1 MNYLAKDWFK
11 CLPEEFQKEALKL
24 TELSILNMDFET
36 LNQAIIGGFDW
47 TRSKDM
53 NAWIG
58 IHDWAKTELG
68 REYANKKIQKLATK
82 ITMYHSIHKPEVAV
96 HINGR
101 WAATIM
107 NQENEGKYYEGYK
120 ITGHKASLFL
130 ATCNGLWKTA
140 EGKVVGGYLYF
151 KPNNKHTKKKST
163 LEWLKILPST
173 IMEKAIINT
182 ILLDGTSGFE
192 GEHYSFEE
200 AINGAFVWSD
210 SLEGHEFWSQV
221 AIKYTTPQN
230 SDSTNIVT
238 TFPMSSENNN
248 LYINNALV
256 GKIWHYISLDSVEGS
271 WYTQDGEKI
280 VGNLYF
286 TDKSH

>member
-11 CLPEEFQKEALKL
+11 CLPEEFQKEALEL

-36 LNQAIIGGFDW
+36 LHQAIIGGFDW
-47 TRSKDM
+47 TKSKDM
-53 NAWIG
+53 NVWVG

-68 REYANKKIQKLATK
+68 REYANKKIQELATK
-82 ITMYHSIHKPEVAV
+82 VTTHSDTSKPEVTI
-96 HINGR
+96 HINDR

-107 NQENEGKYYEGYK
+107 NKENEGENYEGYK

-140 EGKVVGGYLYF
+140 EGKVVRGYLYF
-151 KPNNKHTKKKST
+151 KPNNKHTKKKSK
-163 LEWLKILPST
+163 LEWLKTLPSP
-173 IMEKAIINT
+173 IMEKAITNT
-182 ILLDGTSGFE
+182 VLLDGSLGFE
-192 GEHYSFEE
+192 AEHNSFEE
-200 AINGAFVWSD
+200 AIGDAFVWSD
-210 SLEGHEFWSQV
+210 SSEGHEFWLQV
-221 AIKYTTPQN
+221 ALEYTTPQN

-248 LYINNALV
+248 LYIDGALV

-271 WYTQDGEKI
+271 WYRQNGEKI

-286 TDKSH
+286 TEESH